1 MQMEK
6 DKRVSQNSKK
16 EIQYRVSSCKH
27 ALVKIHKII
36 YFCDDFYIRIR
47 KKHLFFNQ
55 EKIMKPYS
63 FDSFDQS
70 SALRTKTKIS
80 NTYYTFI
87 IEIKNNY
94 IQ

>member
-36 YFCDDFYIRIR
+36 YFGDDFYIRIR
-47 KKHLFFNQ
+47 KK
-55 EKIMKPYS
+55 
-63 FDSFDQS
+63 
-70 SALRTKTKIS
+70 
-80 NTYYTFI
+80 TFI
-87 IEIKNNY
+87 FQLVKNNEAVFL
-94 IQ
+94 